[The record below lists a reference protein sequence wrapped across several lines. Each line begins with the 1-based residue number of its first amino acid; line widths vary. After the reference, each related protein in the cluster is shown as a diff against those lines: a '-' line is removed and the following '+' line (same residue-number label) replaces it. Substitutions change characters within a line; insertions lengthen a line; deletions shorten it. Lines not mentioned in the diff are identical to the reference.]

1 MASLD
6 RLTSSPAARLAGF
19 ALGLLA
25 VLGLGLGAG
34 RLVGPEPVAQAA
46 EPEHAAADEHGG
58 EQAPVEEHAQDGG
71 HAEASGHADEGGHA
85 DAATAMTGLAASDRG
100 YGLVLEQTTAVPGT
114 QELAFSVTGP
124 DGHAV
129 TAFDVAHDKELHLVA
144 VRRDLTGF
152 QHVHPAMD
160 ADGRWT
166 TALDLTPGAWKVFAD
181 VVPSELGENLALGTD
196 LLVAGDLRPE
206 ELPAPTTTAEVD
218 GYDVALDGALVA
230 GQEQELT
237 FTVSRDGVPV
247 DDLEPYLAANG
258 HLVALRAG
266 DLGYLHVH
274 PLGSVDDQGPAV
286 SFAATA
292 PSAGSYRLFLD
303 FQHDGVV
310 RTAAFTVTVE
320 ADHDH

>member
-19 ALGLLA
+19 GLGLLA

-34 RLVGPEPVAQAA
+34 RLAGPEPVAQAA
-46 EPEHAAADEHGG
+46 EPEHAAADDHGG
-58 EQAPVEEHAQDGG
+58 GQVPVDEHADEGG
-71 HAEASGHADEGGHA
+71 EHADEGGHA
-85 DAATAMTGLAASDRG
+85 AATTAMSGLAASDRG
-100 YGLVLEQTTAVPGT
+100 YGLALEQTAAAAGT
-114 QELAFSVTGP
+114 SELAFTVTGP

-129 TAFDVAHDKELHLVA
+129 TAFDVAHDKALHLIA

-152 QHVHPAMD
+152 QHVHPQVD

-181 VVPSELGENLALGTD
+181 VVPTDLGENLALGTD
-196 LLVAGDLRPE
+196 LLVAGDQRPE
-206 ELPAPTTTAEVD
+206 PLPEPSSTSEVD
-218 GYDVALDGALVA
+218 GYEVALDGSLVA
-230 GQEQELT
+230 GQERELT

-258 HLVALRAG
+258 HLVALRSG

-274 PLGSVDDQGPAV
+274 PLGTVDDQGPAV
-286 SFAATA
+286 AFAATA

-310 RTAAFTVTVE
+310 RTAAFTVLVE

>member
-34 RLVGPEPVAQAA
+34 RLVGSEAVAQAA
-46 EPEHAAADEHGG
+46 EPEHAAADE
-58 EQAPVEEHAQDGG
+58 D
-71 HAEASGHADEGGHA
+71 HADDGDHA
-85 DAATAMTGLAASDRG
+85 DQGDHGAAATAMSGLAASDRG
-100 YGLVLEQTTAVPGT
+100 YGLVLEQTSTAPGS
-114 QELAFSVTGP
+114 QQIAFTVTGP

-152 QHVHPAMD
+152 QHVHPQVD

-181 VVPSELGENLALGTD
+181 VVPTDLGENLALGTD

-206 ELPAPTTTAEVD
+206 ALPAPTTTAEVD
-218 GYDVALDGALVA
+218 GYEVALDGSLVA
-230 GQEQELT
+230 GRESELT
-237 FTVSRDGVPV
+237 FSVSRDGVPV